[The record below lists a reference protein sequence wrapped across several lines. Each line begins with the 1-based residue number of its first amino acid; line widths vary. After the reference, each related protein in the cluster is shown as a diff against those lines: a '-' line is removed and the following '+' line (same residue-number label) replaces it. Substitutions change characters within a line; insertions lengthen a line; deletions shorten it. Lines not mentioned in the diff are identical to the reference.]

1 MKKRNIQK
9 IIEPIVRRPG
19 CTSFAVIGDPGC
31 EGLALL

>member
-19 CTSFAVIGDPGC
+19 CTSFAVMGTPDVKGWEP
-31 EGLALL
+31 L